1 MSSVRRSQ
9 AQRSATTRTTLLD
22 ATIDCLIEEGYA
34 STTTSRVAE
43 RAGLSRGAHLHHF
56 QTRNALVAAAVEQ
69 LAERWLG
76 ELRRASE
83 QLPDGPGRTV
93 AGLDLLW
100 AHYASPLYQ
109 AALDL
114 WTDARNDPDLRERLV
129 EVERLLDRQTLEL
142 ADHLFPPR
150 ADMRELVQLSVAT
163 VRGLAMLDTLHP
175 DGARSR
181 EQWAFIRPRLAAMF
195 TDSSSTA

>member
-1 MSSVRRSQ
+1 MTSVRRSQ
-9 AQRSATTRTTLLD
+9 AERSAATRATLLD

-34 STTTSRVAE
+34 SITTSRVAE

-69 LAERWLG
+69 LAERWLA
-76 ELRRASE
+76 ELRTLPPSSRRTPGARWPASTCC
-83 QLPDGPGRTV
+83 GRTTPRRSTRPRWTSGPTP
-93 AGLDLLW
+93 ATTRTC
-100 AHYASPLYQ
+100 AS
-109 AALDL
+109 AWSRSSGC
-114 WTDARNDPDLRERLV
+114 WTARRSSSP
-129 EVERLLDRQTLEL
+129 T
-142 ADHLFPPR
+142 ACSPPR

-181 EQWAFIRPRLAAMF
+181 EQWAFIRPRLAELFEA
-195 TDSSSTA
+195 A